1 MLTQNER
8 IEVESRF
15 MEEDEFEPELNPKD
29 IKFYRILRTSA
40 RTLIFEIHFL
50 EKILSF
56 IVSIG
61 Y

>member
-1 MLTQNER
+1 
-8 IEVESRF
+8 